1 MPYPAKTDPE
11 SILSAALEMLER
23 DGPKVLSMRNLAQA
37 LEMKAPSLYRHY
49 PDKAALE
56 TALKFRGA
64 ELLQQTLEPLLSNKP
79 IQTLRKTANAYLQF
93 SREHPYLYDLMHAV
107 CNTPSIGATKKL
119 WNTVLSVVG
128 GITGNP
134 DDTASSVAFWS
145 FIHGFCSLERT
156 GQFGPSGPKGGFEA
170 GLEALII
177 GFSSAKKQRKLKL

>member
-1 MPYPAKTDPE
+1 
-11 SILSAALEMLER
+11 
-23 DGPKVLSMRNLAQA
+23 MRNLAQA

-56 TALKFRGA
+56 AALKFRGA
-64 ELLQQTLEPLLSNKP
+64 ELLQQTLEPVLSENP
-79 IQTLRKTANAYLQF
+79 IETLRRTANAYLQF

-107 CNTPSIGATKKL
+107 YDTPSIGATKKL
-119 WNTVLSVVG
+119 WNTVLRVVG

-156 GQFGPSGPKGGFEA
+156 GQFGLSGPKGGFEA
-170 GLEALII
+170 GIEALIT
-177 GFSSAKKQRKLKL
+177 GFSINRK